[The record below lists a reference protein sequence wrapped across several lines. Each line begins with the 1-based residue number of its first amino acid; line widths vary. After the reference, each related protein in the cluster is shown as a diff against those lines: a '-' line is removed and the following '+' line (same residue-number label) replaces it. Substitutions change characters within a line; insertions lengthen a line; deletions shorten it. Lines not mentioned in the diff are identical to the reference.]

1 MAKVSVK
8 SVGAIID
15 GRPLGSTFEL
25 DERTAERL
33 AAQGYVEIIGKVTEP
48 KAEPK
53 PKKDEASAPKPKAAS
68 KPKATPK
75 KAQKS
80 DK

>member
-1 MAKVSVK
+1 MAQVTVK

-15 GRPLGSTFEL
+15 GRPLGSKFEI

-33 AAQGYVEIIGKVTEP
+33 KSQGYVEIIGKVAKESEKP
-48 KAEPK
+48 AEAPAAKK
-53 PKKDEASAPKPKAAS
+53 PAS
-68 KPKATPK
+68 KPKAAPK

>member
-1 MAKVSVK
+1 MAQVTVK

-15 GRPLGSTFEL
+15 GRPLGTKFEM
-25 DERTAERL
+25 DERTAQRL
-33 AAQGYVEIIGKVTEP
+33 ESQGYVEIIGKVTEP

-53 PKKDEASAPKPKAAS
+53 PKKDEVAAPKPKAAS
-68 KPKATPK
+68 KPNAAPK
-75 KAQKS
+75 KAPKS